1 MYDVDMTSR
10 PKIALMDVVWRT
22 CGASPGCPG
31 IAREPYGRCLAH
43 LTPAETG
50 AVLRDLA
57 PGQALDLRGTT
68 VAEDLL
74 AHLLDRLERRVGR
87 ARFDHAVFTGQARF
101 GEVAFTGDA
110 TFDHARFDRLA
121 SFYGARFL
129 RNVSFRAARFA
140 RELSLHD
147 ARVRGHAAFDHATIR
162 GDALFGAARFG
173 GDLPAES
180 TPGGTPSPGT
190 PPFRATPNVS
200 SEGTRNT
207 PLAEALNVS
216 FPGARNASFHGGQD
230 VSFEGTQF
238 RGFAAFDAAVF
249 AGDVVFRGARFHRAV
264 SFRGAVC
271 AATAAFEGTRFQGAA
286 YLGPMRVGRRLSLAG
301 VRAGAALHLETGGC
315 RVILRT
321 ADVAGPLVA
330 RLSDADLDLR
340 GAVLSGTSAV
350 TRRAGRLRVTS
361 LDGLDAAAL
370 TLTGADLRGCGL
382 GGLRRPERLRLRE
395 CLFAATP
402 GGMRLRLGW
411 PPVRWWSR
419 RRVLADEH
427 LWRGWDEAGFA
438 GSPESPASPLPR
450 SRGSARSRASRP
462 QGAPRS
468 RKPPQESPRSPWA
481 PGSPDAARLAVL
493 YERLRPGVDDA
504 RTSADFAFGAMDMR
518 RLGSSRGRARLLLSL
533 YWLASGYGLR
543 TGRALGW
550 LTLVTAVAAG
560 AVCWTAGARPARPPV
575 GQRPQVAV
583 VGAVMRDGV
592 RAGVRGGVRAG
603 LRPAAT
609 ASRPAHSHALPTRA
623 G

>member
-1 MYDVDMTSR
+1 MTSR
-10 PKIALMDVVWRT
+10 PKIALVDVVWRT
-22 CGASPGCPG
+22 CDASPGCPG

-43 LTPAETG
+43 LTPAETR
-50 AVLRDLA
+50 AVLRGLA

-68 VAEDLL
+68 LPEDLL
-74 AHLLDRLERRVGR
+74 TRLLDRLERRVGR
-87 ARFDHAVFTGQARF
+87 ARFDHVVFPDPARF
-101 GEVAFTGDA
+101 GEVAFLGDA

-140 RELSLHD
+140 RELSLHE

-173 GDLPAES
+173 GDLPAGD
-180 TPGGTPSPGT
+180 TPAGDAHACAPLPGTPSPGT
-190 PPFRATPNVS
+190 MAVRATP
-200 SEGTRNT
+200 T
-207 PLAEALNVS
+207 VS
-216 FPGARNASFHGGQD
+216 FPGVPN

-249 AGDVVFRGARFHRAV
+249 AGAVAFRGARFHRAV

-271 AATAAFEGTRFQGAA
+271 AATAAFEGARFQAAA

-301 VRAGAALHLETGGC
+301 VRAGAALHVETGGC

-340 GAVLSGTSAV
+340 DAILGGTSAV

-361 LDGLDAAAL
+361 LDGLDAGAL

-419 RRVLADEH
+419 RRILADEH
-427 LWRGWDEAGFA
+427 LLRGWDPAGPP
-438 GSPESPASPLPR
+438 GPPGPPGPE
-450 SRGSARSRASRP
+450 
-462 QGAPRS
+462 
-468 RKPPQESPRSPWA
+468 
-481 PGSPDAARLAVL
+481 GSPDAARLAVL

-504 RTSADFAFGAMDMR
+504 RTAADFAFGAMDMR
-518 RLGSSRGRARLLLSL
+518 RLGSSRGRARLLLSIH
-533 YWLASGYGLR
+533 WIASGYGLR
-543 TGRALGW
+543 TGRAVGW
-550 LTLVTAVAAG
+550 LTLVTALAAG
-560 AVCWTAGARPARPPV
+560 AVCWTAGARPARQPV

-583 VGAVMRDGV
+583 VRH
-592 RAGVRGGVRAG
+592 
-603 LRPAAT
+603 AAR
-609 ASRPAHSHALPTRA
+609 ASRTSMLRGASVHDPYESDLLSSA
-623 G
+623 

>member
-1 MYDVDMTSR
+1 MTSR

-22 CGASPGCPG
+22 CGASPGCSG

-50 AVLRDLA
+50 AVLRGLA

-68 VAEDLL
+68 VTEDLL
-74 AHLLDRLERRVGR
+74 TLVLGRLERRVGR

-101 GEVAFTGDA
+101 GEVVFTGDA

-140 RELSLHD
+140 RELSLHE

-173 GDLPAES
+173 GDPPSEIN
-180 TPGGTPSPGT
+180 PGSASSRGAPFPGSPSPGVPGT
-190 PPFRATPNVS
+190 TAFRAAPDVS
-200 SEGTRNT
+200 SHGPRNT
-207 PLAEALNVS
+207 PFAQAPNTS
-216 FPGARNASFHGGQD
+216 SHGGRD

-249 AGDVVFRGARFHRAV
+249 AGDVAFRGARFHRAV

-271 AATAAFEGTRFQGAA
+271 GATAAFEGARFQAAA

-301 VRAGAALHLETGGC
+301 VRAGAALHVETGGC

-340 GAVLSGTSAV
+340 DAVLGGTSAV

-361 LDGLDAAAL
+361 LDGLDAGAL

-402 GGMRLRLGW
+402 AGMRLRLGW

-427 LWRGWDEAGFA
+427 LWRGWDPAG
-438 GSPESPASPLPR
+438 P
-450 SRGSARSRASRP
+450 
-462 QGAPRS
+462 
-468 RKPPQESPRSPWA
+468 
-481 PGSPDAARLAVL
+481 PGSPDAARLALL

-504 RTSADFAFGAMDMR
+504 RTAADFAFGAMDMR
-518 RLGSSRGRARLLLSL
+518 RLGSSRGRARLLLSIH
-533 YWLASGYGLR
+533 WLASGYGLR

-550 LTLVTAVAAG
+550 LTLVTALAAG
-560 AVCWTAGARPARPPV
+560 AVCWTAGARPVRQPI
-575 GQRPQVAV
+575 GQRPHVAV
-583 VGAVMRDGV
+583 VRAVMR
-592 RAGVRGGVRAG
+592 GGARAG
-603 LRPAAT
+603 LRPAVT
-609 ASRPAHSHALPTRA
+609 ASGAAHSHSLPTRA